1 MASKGT
7 TNAMMVTNKEF
18 FKQACRWKDSSS
30 TQTAADRWSAFL
42 AVTVREGF

>member
-30 TQTAADRWSAFL
+30 TQTAKLLRSWAFL
-42 AVTVREGF
+42 RLPSI